1 MEKNSLTHWG
11 VKGMR
16 WGVRRSKAQ
25 LARARGSSK
34 KASEDIHEDYKK
46 AHSQKSVKSMSDAEL
61 RARNNRLNMERQYKQ
76 LTAKQASAGKKFV
89 TGVVVGA
96 ATPIATAYAS
106 KYMKKGIAYGAK
118 HAKKGVAHVVRT
130 AKVVKVA
137 KKLPKG

>member
-16 WGVRRSKAQ
+16 WGVRRSKTQ

-34 KASEDIHEDYKK
+34 KTSERAHEDYKK
-46 AHSQKSVKSMSDAEL
+46 AHSPKSVKSMSDAEL

-89 TGVVVGA
+89 TGVLVGA
-96 ATPIATAYAS
+96 ATSVATGYAV
-106 KYMKKGIAYGAK
+106 KYMD
-118 HAKKGVAHVVRT
+118 KGV
-130 AKVVKVA
+130 KYVA
-137 KKLPKG
+137 KSATKLIKR